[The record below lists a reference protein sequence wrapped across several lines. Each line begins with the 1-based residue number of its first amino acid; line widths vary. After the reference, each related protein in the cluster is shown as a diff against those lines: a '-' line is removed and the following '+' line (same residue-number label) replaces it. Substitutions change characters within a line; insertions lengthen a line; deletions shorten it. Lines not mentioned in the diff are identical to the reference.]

1 MGVKRAKE
9 GSIRSKPNRQREA
22 LGRLWGA
29 GGGVYRDL
37 VLLAPNIYIYIY
49 IHIYILHFG
58 PPYIDVY
65 IYIYTYIRAR
75 DIGDK

>member
-1 MGVKRAKE
+1 MFCW
-9 GSIRSKPNRQREA
+9 P
-22 LGRLWGA
+22 L
-29 GGGVYRDL
+29 
-37 VLLAPNIYIYIY
+37 IYIYIY

-75 DIGDK
+75 DIGDKYRAIYNPIGPR